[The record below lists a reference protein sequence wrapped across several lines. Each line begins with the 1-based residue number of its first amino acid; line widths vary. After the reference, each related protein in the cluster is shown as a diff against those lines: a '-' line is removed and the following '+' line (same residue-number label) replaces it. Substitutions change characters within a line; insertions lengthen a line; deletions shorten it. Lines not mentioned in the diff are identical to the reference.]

1 MLQSYRELVV
11 WQKAMDLASSL
22 AYHLTETFPKREI
35 YGLAAQIRRA
45 GVSIPSNIE
54 GYGRGGRREYLQF
67 LSIAQGSLKEL
78 ETQTI
83 LAERLNYAT
92 ESQAQ
97 RILSEAEVVGKLLG
111 GLIRSLKAKG
121 A

>member
-1 MLQSYRELVV
+1 
-11 WQKAMDLASSL
+11 MDLAML
-22 AYHLTETFPKREI
+22 VYRLTESFLKREA
-35 YGLAAQIRRA
+35 YGLAAELRRC
-45 GVSIPSNIE
+45 GVSVPSNIAE
-54 GYGRGGRREYLQF
+54 GYGRGSRREYVQF

-83 LAERLNYAT
+83 LAQKLDYAT
-92 ESQAQ
+92 SAQAD

-111 GLIRSLKAKG
+111 GLIRSLKAKN